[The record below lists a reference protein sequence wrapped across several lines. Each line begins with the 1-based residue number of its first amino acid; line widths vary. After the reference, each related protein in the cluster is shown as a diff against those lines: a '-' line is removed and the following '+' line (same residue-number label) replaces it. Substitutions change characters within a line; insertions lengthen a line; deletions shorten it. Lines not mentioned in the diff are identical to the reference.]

1 MTKKNDIEKISVK
14 KVKKPIAKKSVLKS
28 VKSENKNNTINRNKK
43 SNFGSIFIIII
54 FTTLIVGGGIYSWQD
69 RINKKENINSA
80 EKIKNI
86 KFDFEARMNNIKNK
100 LAGIETSN
108 VELKAKNSELEE
120 KARLLNGAKKFF
132 LNKDIGIS
140 FDYPA
145 IFGEVDF
152 QIEEIAT
159 GTKFIGTFSKNKNLI
174 FQGISNNYILENNAS
189 STIIN
194 ISDTKGYYKKQDKFY
209 FQTVREDNLADYEIK
224 EFKIIKCV
232 NSEALLIDKNS
243 FLNNEEDNFQINI
256 GENIGALINLKNEE
270 YPGMIFINSDFN
282 KMPLENFIEII
293 KTIKIN

>member
-1 MTKKNDIEKISVK
+1 MIKKNDIERISVK
-14 KVKKPIAKKSVLKS
+14 KTKKPIAKKSVLKS
-28 VKSENKNNTINRNKK
+28 SKLENKNNVIDRNKK
-43 SNFGSIFIIII
+43 SNFRLIFIVIF

-69 RINKKENINSA
+69 YINKKKNIDSF

-86 KFDFEARMNNIKNK
+86 KFDFEKRIDSVKNK
-100 LAGIETSN
+100 LTEIETSN

-120 KARLLNGAKKFF
+120 KTKLLNGAKKIFS
-132 LNKDIGIS
+132 NKDIGIS

-152 QIEEIAT
+152 KIEKIAT
-159 GTKFIGTFSKNKNLI
+159 GTKFIGTFSKNKNLV
-174 FQGISNNYILENNAS
+174 FQGISNDYILENNDN

-209 FQTVREDNLADYEIK
+209 FQTVREDNLTDYEIK

-243 FLNNEEDNFQINI
+243 FSNNEEDNFQINI

-270 YPGMIFINSDFN
+270 YPGMIFINFDFN

>member
-1 MTKKNDIEKISVK
+1 MIKKNDIEKISIK
-14 KVKKPIAKKSVLKS
+14 RAKKPITKKTVLKS
-28 VKSENKNNTINRNKK
+28 VKSENKNNSISRNKK
-43 SNFGSIFIIII
+43 SNFGSIFIVII

-69 RINKKENINSA
+69 RANKKENIDSS

-86 KFDFEARMNNIKNK
+86 KFDFETRMNNIKNK
-100 LAGIETSN
+100 LTEIETSN

-120 KARLLNGAKKFF
+120 KAKLLYGAKKNF
-132 LNKDIGIS
+132 LNKEIGIS

-152 QIEEIAT
+152 RIEEIAT

-209 FQTVREDNLADYEIK
+209 FQTVREDNLTDYEIK

-243 FLNNEEDNFQINI
+243 FSNNEEDNFQINI

-270 YPGMIFINSDFN
+270 YPGMIFINFDFN